1 MQVLNSEE
9 LNQLA
14 VKHEANFFDVQ
25 LKATELR
32 AHHSEIASL
41 NAEQYAELLARHSH
55 LGNYYTTALLWFVY
69 ANRNLDAYAMTDLL
83 VALTLS
89 NTKEINRQQEPFVRK
104 ERGGRRSR
112 QAVHQE

>member
-1 MQVLNSEE
+1 MKVLSSEE

-14 VKHEANFFDVQ
+14 VKHQANFFDVQ
-25 LKATELR
+25 FKATQLR
-32 AHHSEIASL
+32 AHHSEVANL
-41 NAEQYAELLARHSH
+41 NGEQYAEILARHSH
-55 LGNYYTTALLWFVY
+55 LGNHYTAALLWFVY

-83 VALTLS
+83 IALTLS
-89 NTKEINRQQEPFVRK
+89 DTKGISRQQEPFVRK